1 MYPAP
6 FRYSAPNSLVEAL
19 SLLSE
24 DGDEARVLAGGQSLI
39 PLMKLR
45 LSRPAV
51 LVDLGRVPGLDEI
64 SLQDGH
70 LRIGAL
76 ARHYQVAASPIVRQH
91 AALLAD
97 AVRQIADV
105 QVRNCG
111 TAGGAMAFA
120 DPSGDWGTA
129 ALALDASVVCA
140 GPAGRRT
147 IRARDFF
154 VDIFTSALRPD
165 EILTEILVPI
175 RAAREAGA
183 YLKLVRRHGDRAV
196 CGAAVRVSVD
206 DHQRCTDVAIGLTAM
221 GPTPI
226 RATDAESILQ
236 GQRLTR
242 EAIEAAAHA
251 AAASTDPSADLGASA
266 AYKREVAKTLVQ
278 RALAQAT
285 SGDGDKGA
293 H

>member
-6 FRYSAPNSLVEAL
+6 FRYAAPNSLDEAL
-19 SLLSE
+19 SVLGE

-51 LVDLGRVPGLDEI
+51 LIDLGRVPGLDGI
-64 SLQDGH
+64 ALQDGH

-76 ARHYQVAASPIVRQH
+76 ARHYQVAGSPAVRQH
-91 AALLAD
+91 AALLSD

-129 ALALDASVVCA
+129 AMTLDASVVCA

-147 IRARDFF
+147 IKARDFF

-165 EILTEILVPI
+165 EIITEILIPV
-175 RAAREAGA
+175 RAAPEAA
-183 YLKLVRRHGDRAV
+183 TYLKLVRRHGDRAV
-196 CGAAVRVSVD
+196 CGAAVRLHVD
-206 DHQRCTDVAIGLTAM
+206 GDLRCTDVAIGLTAM

-226 RATDAESILQ
+226 RAADAESILQ
-236 GQRLTR
+236 GERLTP

-251 AAASTDPSADLGASA
+251 AAAATDPSADLGASA

-278 RALAQAT
+278 RALVQAT
-285 SGDGDKGA
+285 SGGGNKGA